1 MKLLNTL
8 FEITIYSAVLFAA
21 VTGFKL
27 AFKNKLSPAL
37 HFTLWFLVIARL
49 CIPMTIESGFHLFT
63 VEQEKPLVQQQIPE
77 VSAFDAPTPA
87 ATREAA
93 PSEALHSEA
102 PAPVQEP
109 LPAADSPKPVFTI
122 ASADALIALWV
133 AGMAFRAAALLF
145 GERRLHLAMAHNTL
159 PTDARTRDI
168 YDACCAELGIAHKL
182 PLQSMAGIYS
192 PALTV
197 GLKPMILL
205 PANITDTLSE
215 AQLAYAL
222 RHELMHYRRR
232 DHLLALLLLLLT
244 CVYWFNPIVWLMK
257 RELMKDMETACD
269 SAVTARLNGTE
280 RREYAMTLL
289 ALFSQPCRANSVL
302 GMALSPAEN
311 DAERRVREVFGAHR
325 SKAPVKILAA
335 LLSALLLACCFTTA
349 CQPTPE
355 KEIVVVKSDGAMDAV
370 IAATTAPD
378 TQKFSA
384 PSHYTDSGTFYNGML
399 NLALDMDVIIPD
411 VERYPVY
418 EAFPSD
424 FTQEQVDSIVYGLFK
439 DAPLI
444 FDDQRETKQDI
455 LEKYLLPAQKKLE
468 RMRQSA
474 QKDNIADLEGSIELY
489 KQWYDAAPEKGDEYP
504 ITSGDYSKMEQFSA
518 KADLGKARPATL
530 HIDKLDNNGFSRGL
544 EFVNGVEY
552 IYNAFHEP
560 TDDIDIKTTR
570 NEAVAIATQLV
581 KDMGADDFVFAA
593 VGKTTRL
600 GNEFSIYSDE
610 YQSVMAYSVV
620 FTREIDGIPFRY
632 CAIDRPG
639 SKADDA
645 VRSSPPPYERI
656 MVIVDDSGVANVF
669 WIGNTRIG
677 KQLNENVV
685 LLPFEEIAE
694 RAMNQLKVQY
704 AFLADEKHQ
713 SYAAFKTESI
723 DLLINRAE
731 LSYMRVRMKNSDDYM
746 LIPVWHFFG
755 ISTLHFDPEGVEAFN
770 RANKTDIKSLNVT
783 DFPYIVYLSLNAIDG
798 SVIDINLGY

>member
-87 ATREAA
+87 AMREAA

-102 PAPVQEP
+102 SAPVQEP

-197 GLKPMILL
+197 SLKPMILL
-205 PANITDTLSE
+205 PANITDTLTD
-215 AQLAYAL
+215 AQLACAL
-222 RHELMHYRRR
+222 RHELTHYRRR
-232 DHLLALLLLLLT
+232 DHLLMLLLRLLT

-302 GMALSPAEN
+302 GMALSSAEK

-349 CQPTPE
+349 CQPTPSQSP
-355 KEIVVVKSDGAMDAV
+355 VVNKGGDYLGGIEETPFEPYVAEGHADRTAKRNGIRMQFDA
-370 IAATTAPD
+370 
-378 TQKFSA
+378 
-384 PSHYTDSGTFYNGML
+384 
-399 NLALDMDVIIPD
+399 DVIIP
-411 VERYPVY
+411 ETSGYAVY
-418 EAFPSD
+418 EAERSS
-424 FTQEQVDSIVYGLFK
+424 FTAAKHMAFIEHFLPNAALVEKPVWTKEYYAAEITKAYQFMALTGRSLESYIERLKQQMDS
-439 DAPLI
+439 
-444 FDDQRETKQDI
+444 
-455 LEKYLLPAQKKLE
+455 
-468 RMRQSA
+468 
-474 QKDNIADLEGSIELY
+474 
-489 KQWYDAAPEKGDEYP
+489 APENAKETPLDLSAMANGAHYTAYAPAGENV
-504 ITSGDYSKMEQFSA
+504 YSCFAGEI
-518 KADLGKARPATL
+518 G
-530 HIDKLDNNGFSRGL
+530 G
-544 EFVNGVEY
+544 
-552 IYNAFHEP
+552 
-560 TDDIDIKTTR
+560 
-570 NEAVAIATQLV
+570 
-581 KDMGADDFVFAA
+581 DDFLYTRDAYCRCYDEMMLAA
-593 VGKTTRL
+593 
-600 GNEFSIYSDE
+600 D
-610 YQSVMAYSVV
+610 
-620 FTREIDGIPFRY
+620 
-632 CAIDRPG
+632 
-639 SKADDA
+639 
-645 VRSSPPPYERI
+645 
-656 MVIVDDSGVANVF
+656 
-669 WIGNTRIG
+669 
-677 KQLNENVV
+677 
-685 LLPFEEIAE
+685 
-694 RAMNQLKVQY
+694 
-704 AFLADEKHQ
+704 
-713 SYAAFKTESI
+713 
-723 DLLINRAE
+723 AE
-731 LSYMRVRMKNSDDYM
+731 LSEQYGGDFATEPAITEQDAVKLAEQSLTALGIEGMKPLTCSRMCVYGSVGDIVGRGWAVTFTRDCGGLTVPYDIGGSSGNVNDVPALSAPWGQEVLTVGIDSAGICYFTLKGACTVTKKLYANVPLLGYDELLDRIENQLFYHHAFSADGVKNPCITVKEIRLCAALVNVADRPNTGRYIPAFEVAYSYQFTYGDSDD
-746 LIPVWHFFG
+746 V
-755 ISTLHFDPEGVEAFN
+755 
-770 RANKTDIKSLNVT
+770 IKQ
-783 DFPYIVYLSLNAIDG
+783 DLSMYFNAIDG
-798 SVIDINLGY
+798 SYIEPRVNADTLNSILSQSVQ

>member
-302 GMALSPAEN
+302 GMALSPAEK

-349 CQPTPE
+349 
-355 KEIVVVKSDGAMDAV
+355 
-370 IAATTAPD
+370 AAHA
-378 TQKFSA
+378 
-384 PSHYTDSGTFYNGML
+384 
-399 NLALDMDVIIPD
+399 
-411 VERYPVY
+411 
-418 EAFPSD
+418 
-424 FTQEQVDSIVYGLFK
+424 
-439 DAPLI
+439 
-444 FDDQRETKQDI
+444 RE
-455 LEKYLLPAQKKLE
+455 
-468 RMRQSA
+468 
-474 QKDNIADLEGSIELY
+474 
-489 KQWYDAAPEKGDEYP
+489 GD
-504 ITSGDYSKMEQFSA
+504 
-518 KADLGKARPATL
+518 
-530 HIDKLDNNGFSRGL
+530 
-544 EFVNGVEY
+544 
-552 IYNAFHEP
+552 
-560 TDDIDIKTTR
+560 
-570 NEAVAIATQLV
+570 
-581 KDMGADDFVFAA
+581 
-593 VGKTTRL
+593 
-600 GNEFSIYSDE
+600 
-610 YQSVMAYSVV
+610 
-620 FTREIDGIPFRY
+620 
-632 CAIDRPG
+632 CCC
-639 SKADDA
+639 
-645 VRSSPPPYERI
+645 
-656 MVIVDDSGVANVF
+656 
-669 WIGNTRIG
+669 
-677 KQLNENVV
+677 
-685 LLPFEEIAE
+685 
-694 RAMNQLKVQY
+694 
-704 AFLADEKHQ
+704 
-713 SYAAFKTESI
+713 
-723 DLLINRAE
+723 
-731 LSYMRVRMKNSDDYM
+731 
-746 LIPVWHFFG
+746 
-755 ISTLHFDPEGVEAFN
+755 
-770 RANKTDIKSLNVT
+770 
-783 DFPYIVYLSLNAIDG
+783 
-798 SVIDINLGY
+798 

>member
-87 ATREAA
+87 AMREAA

-102 PAPVQEP
+102 SAPVQEP

-197 GLKPMILL
+197 SLKPMILL
-205 PANITDTLSE
+205 PANITDTLTD
-215 AQLAYAL
+215 AQLACAL
-222 RHELMHYRRR
+222 RHELTHYRRR
-232 DHLLALLLLLLT
+232 DHLLMLLLRLLT

-302 GMALSPAEN
+302 GMALSSAKK

-349 CQPTPE
+349 CQPTPSQSP
-355 KEIVVVKSDGAMDAV
+355 VVNKGGDYLEGIEETPFEPYAAESHADRTAKRNGIRMQFDA
-370 IAATTAPD
+370 
-378 TQKFSA
+378 
-384 PSHYTDSGTFYNGML
+384 
-399 NLALDMDVIIPD
+399 DVIIP
-411 VERYPVY
+411 ETGGYAVY
-418 EAFPSD
+418 EAERLS
-424 FTQEQVDSIVYGLFK
+424 FTAAEHMAFIEHFLPNAALVEKPVWTKEYYAAEITKAYQFMALTGRSLESYIERLKQQMDS
-439 DAPLI
+439 
-444 FDDQRETKQDI
+444 
-455 LEKYLLPAQKKLE
+455 
-468 RMRQSA
+468 
-474 QKDNIADLEGSIELY
+474 
-489 KQWYDAAPEKGDEYP
+489 APENAKETPLDL
-504 ITSGDYSKMEQFSA
+504 SA
-518 KADLGKARPATL
+518 MANGAHYTAYAPAGENVYACFAGE
-530 HIDKLDNNGFSRGL
+530 IGG
-544 EFVNGVEY
+544 
-552 IYNAFHEP
+552 
-560 TDDIDIKTTR
+560 
-570 NEAVAIATQLV
+570 
-581 KDMGADDFVFAA
+581 DDFLYTRDAYCRCYDEMMLAA
-593 VGKTTRL
+593 
-600 GNEFSIYSDE
+600 D
-610 YQSVMAYSVV
+610 
-620 FTREIDGIPFRY
+620 
-632 CAIDRPG
+632 
-639 SKADDA
+639 
-645 VRSSPPPYERI
+645 
-656 MVIVDDSGVANVF
+656 
-669 WIGNTRIG
+669 
-677 KQLNENVV
+677 
-685 LLPFEEIAE
+685 
-694 RAMNQLKVQY
+694 
-704 AFLADEKHQ
+704 
-713 SYAAFKTESI
+713 
-723 DLLINRAE
+723 AE
-731 LSYMRVRMKNSDDYM
+731 LSEQYGGDFATEPAITEQDAVKLAEQSLTALGIEGMKPLTCSRMCVYGSVGDIVGRGWAVTFTRDCGGLTVPYDIGGSSGNVNDVPALSAPWGQEVLTVGIDSAGICYFTLKGACTVTKKLYANVPLLSYDELLDRIENQLFYHHAFSADGVKNPCITVKDIRLCAALVNVADRPNTGRFIPAFEVAYSYQFTYGDSDD
-746 LIPVWHFFG
+746 VVKQ
-755 ISTLHFDPEGVEAFN
+755 D
-770 RANKTDIKSLNVT
+770 
-783 DFPYIVYLSLNAIDG
+783 LSMYFNAIDG
-798 SVIDINLGY
+798 SYIEPRVNADTLNSILSQSVQ

>member
-77 VSAFDAPTPA
+77 ASAFDAPTPA
-87 ATREAA
+87 AMREAA

-102 PAPVQEP
+102 SAPVQEP

-122 ASADALIALWV
+122 ASADAPIALWV

-168 YDACCAELGIAHKL
+168 YDACCAEFGIAHKL

-197 GLKPMILL
+197 SLKPMILL
-205 PANITDTLSE
+205 PANITDTLTD
-215 AQLAYAL
+215 AQLACAL
-222 RHELMHYRRR
+222 RHELTHYRRR
-232 DHLLALLLLLLT
+232 DHLLMLLLRLLT

-302 GMALSPAEN
+302 GMALSSAEK
-311 DAERRVREVFGAHR
+311 DAERRVRGVFGAHR

-424 FTQEQVDSIVYGLFK
+424 FTQE
-439 DAPLI
+439 
-444 FDDQRETKQDI
+444 
-455 LEKYLLPAQKKLE
+455 
-468 RMRQSA
+468 
-474 QKDNIADLEGSIELY
+474 
-489 KQWYDAAPEKGDEYP
+489 
-504 ITSGDYSKMEQFSA
+504 
-518 KADLGKARPATL
+518 ADLGKARPATL